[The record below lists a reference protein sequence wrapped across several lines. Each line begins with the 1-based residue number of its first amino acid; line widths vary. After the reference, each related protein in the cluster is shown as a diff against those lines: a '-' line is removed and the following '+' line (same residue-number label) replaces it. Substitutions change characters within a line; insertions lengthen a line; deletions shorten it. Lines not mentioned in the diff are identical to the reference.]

1 MMEGEDVAQGGGGE
15 DGRYEQVHEDESDK
29 DREQELSIGFCLI
42 DNMRV
47 GFRSAV
53 KVRGLQ
59 AWR

>member
-1 MMEGEDVAQGGGGE
+1 MAQGGGGE

-29 DREQELSIGFCLI
+29 DREQEPSIGFCLI